1 MRGDGPGQGPAPAT
15 LAGRN
20 AASLGWPSLGQD
32 SPAGGISVSPFPE
45 ADEVEATA
53 VGSQVQMDA
62 HLEPGAMLG
71 PFQIIDRLGAG
82 GMGEVYRAT
91 DTRLG
96 RKVALKV
103 LPKDFLSNQEGL
115 ARFALEARSASA
127 LNHPNIVTIFEV
139 GQSGSSPYL
148 AMELIDGWT
157 LRHLIDSGP
166 LPVKK
171 TLDLA
176 MQIAGGLAKAHQAG
190 IVHRDLK
197 PENIMV
203 TQDGFVKILDFGLAK
218 LQRTPGGALAG
229 GESDKM
235 FGVSLTQA
243 GLIIGTP
250 DYMSPEQAAGRA
262 LDFRSDQFSAGLVFY
277 EMLTRRRLF
286 HRATPVQT
294 LSAIIQDE
302 PLPLEGLNARVP
314 QPFRWAIE
322 RCLAKDPDERYA
334 TTSELVRDLRQIRE
348 KLAEFPL
355 ATPAE
360 PRAEQSHAHSAS
372 VAAHAEAPPPLP
384 TTKSPM
390 PALLSAAIP
399 ISVGM
404 PVGTAAA
411 TGTTKARR
419 VREFTIVLA
428 LGFAFFAG
436 GAFLGH
442 WFRGRQIDAPAPT
455 WKANLLV
462 GPMTRVMSPRSSP
475 DGKTLAFLTLV
486 SGRSQVA
493 VMKPSSG
500 DWTVLTKKADGGS
513 VYKVVWSRDGD
524 RLYFDRVS
532 DVPVGIYSV
541 SPLGGDEHAV
551 LENAQGPE
559 ALPDGSLLVVKRDA
573 QRNFQIHRFH
583 PDTGE
588 LDRVGPAVAAERGNW
603 SLRAFPDGKTV
614 VFWGRLVG
622 SEDPAR
628 CVYAMDVET
637 GKATPFAP
645 QLPLSPPLA
654 IGADG
659 NSVLAFVNFGDLQ
672 QAISVSRDGQQGKL
686 LFPVTG
692 KPWGLDAAPD
702 GSLFVSTMD
711 SPAELLR
718 FPPTGGVPDQVVTM
732 AGSLMA
738 SPVQLGDAGFLIPSQ
753 VLGKRRLLISTVD
766 GQVRPFLDSAE
777 QATPPAC
784 LVGANHVAF
793 LSGAVGQPA
802 MLTVATM
809 PEGRIVKRLE
819 ATRGIA
825 PQSLVASPDGRTLFY
840 VNAGSLFS
848 VDIEGGI
855 PKRMRAAN
863 GVALDARPHD
873 PALVVQVNDNDGV
886 KLFRMPLSGSSEL
899 SILFVSPLRIAP
911 LPISGAAVGPD
922 GRIAVTITSPDSL
935 FRGIGL
941 LDPVGATIERLPLVF
956 DGDVQSPA
964 WTRDGSLVAVGL
976 SIRSSLWRFQ
986 EQAAAERR

>member
-1 MRGDGPGQGPAPAT
+1 MRGDGTGGVPGGSPAQPT
-15 LAGRN
+15 RVVGGN
-20 AASLGWPSLGQD
+20 PASLGWPSLRVD
-32 SPAGGISVSPFPE
+32 SPGGGMASPSLSPFPE
-45 ADEVEATA
+45 ADEVDTPAPS
-53 VGSQVQMDA
+53 V

-71 PFQIIDRLGAG
+71 PFQIVDRLGAG

-103 LPKDFLSNQEGL
+103 LPREFLSNQEGL

-139 GQSGSSPYL
+139 GQAGSSPYL

-157 LRHLIDSGP
+157 LRHLIDNGP

-176 MQIAGGLAKAHQAG
+176 VQIAGGLAKAHQAG

-197 PENIMV
+197 PENIMI

-229 GESDKM
+229 GESGP
-235 FGVSLTQA
+235 GVSLTQA

-250 DYMSPEQAAGRA
+250 DYMSPEQAAGRS

-302 PLPLEGLNARVP
+302 PLPLEGLSQKVP
-314 QPFRWAIE
+314 PPLRWAIE
-322 RCLAKDPDERYA
+322 RCLAKDPAERYA
-334 TTSELVRDLRQIRE
+334 STSELVSSLRQIRE
-348 KLAEFPL
+348 KLSEFPQASQSGEPSR
-355 ATPAE
+355 ATHGGVPV
-360 PRAEQSHAHSAS
+360 QSD
-372 VAAHAEAPPPLP
+372 APPPLP
-384 TTKSPM
+384 TTKSPL
-390 PALLSAAIP
+390 PALLSVAVP
-399 ISVGM
+399 ISVGTSSRA
-404 PVGTAAA
+404 GAAA
-411 TGTTKARR
+411 PTRGRR
-419 VREFTIVLA
+419 VREFATVLLLSLLF
-428 LGFAFFAG
+428 LGG

-442 WFRGRQIDAPAPT
+442 WFRGKQIDAPPPT
-455 WKANLLV
+455 WKGNLLV
-462 GPMTRVMSPRSSP
+462 GPMTRVMSPRTSP
-475 DGKTLAFLTLV
+475 DGRTLAFLTLA

-500 DWTVLTKKADGGS
+500 DWTVLTQRGDHGS
-513 VYKVVWSRDGD
+513 VYKVCWTRDGD
-524 RLYFDRVS
+524 KLYFDRVS
-532 DVPVGIYSV
+532 DVPLGIYSI
-541 SPLGGDEHAV
+541 SPLGGDERAV
-551 LENAQGPE
+551 LDDAQSPE

-573 QRNFQIHRFH
+573 RRHFQIHRFY

-588 LDRVGPAVAAERGNW
+588 LAPVGPAVVAERGDW
-603 SLRAFPDGKTV
+603 SLRAFPDGKTA
-614 VFWGRLVG
+614 VFWGRLAG

-628 CVYAMDVET
+628 RVYALDVET
-637 GKATPFAP
+637 GKATPFTA
-645 QLPLSPPLA
+645 QLPLAPPRA

-659 NSVLAFVNFGDLQ
+659 GSVVAFVNFGDLQ
-672 QAISVSRDGQQGKL
+672 QAISVTRDGQQGKL

-692 KPWGLDAAPD
+692 KPWGLDAGAD

-718 FPPTGGVPDQVVTM
+718 FRAAGGVPDQLVTM
-732 AGSLMA
+732 AGSLVTG
-738 SPVQLGDAGFLIPSQ
+738 PVELGGAGFLIPNQ
-753 VLGKRRLLISTVD
+753 VLGRRRLLISTSD

-777 QATPPAC
+777 QATPPAT
-784 LVGANHVAF
+784 LIGADRVAF
-793 LSGAVGQPA
+793 LSGPVGQPP

-825 PQSLVASPDGRTLFY
+825 PRSLVAAPDGKTLYY
-840 VNAGSLFS
+840 VNAGSLFAI
-848 VDIEGGI
+848 DIEGGT
-855 PKRMRAAN
+855 PRRMRAAN
-863 GVALDARPHD
+863 GVAVDPRPSSS
-873 PALVVQVNDNDGV
+873 ALVVQVNDNDGV
-886 KLFRMPLSGSSEL
+886 KLLRMPFSGGSEL
-899 SILFVSPLRIAP
+899 SILFASPLRIAP

-922 GRIAVTITSPDSL
+922 GRIAVTSTSPDSL
-935 FRGIGL
+935 FRGVGL
-941 LDPVGATIERLPLVF
+941 LDPVNASLERLPLVF

-964 WTRDGSLVAVGL
+964 WARDGSLLAVGL
-976 SIRSSLWRFQ
+976 SIRSSFWRFQ
-986 EQAAAERR
+986 AQNAPESR